1 MLECQSSRW
10 TVRPSRSD
18 DAAAMVAL
26 FNERRE
32 AAGEKPTHTIEGLQR
47 WFEQPTHPTLKTDC
61 VIHDES
67 GALIGWAG
75 LTEAPPPYKK
85 LLFSI
90 APRIALEGCDELWD
104 VLSDQLDRFARDVVQ
119 DLPSTEQPVL
129 RTFCLLRD
137 EARQKALVRNGYEL
151 ARVQNK
157 MEIDLAMAPPRPAW
171 PDGILLRPFDYERDV
186 DEVVAAYQEAFRDH
200 WGIIELPHSDEVAK
214 WREERRWEGEEYD
227 ATLWYCAM
235 DGDRV
240 AGFARWWAAID
251 HDFTRGYLYNFFVRK
266 PWRNRGL
273 GTAILSHAVTDLYE
287 RGYKSAQL
295 HVDSESLTGAPRVY
309 ERVGFRVVEQQY
321 IVQKEIPR
329 GADAE

>member
-90 APRIALEGCDELWD
+90 APRVALAGCDELWD

-119 DLPSTEQPVL
+119 DLPSTERPVL

-157 MEIDLAMAPPRPAW
+157 MKIDLSTAPPEPQW
-171 PDGILLRPFDYERDV
+171 LEGIELSPFEYERDI
-186 DEVVAAYQEAFRDH
+186 DDVVAAYQEAFETIGAMWSFPMAMRSPSGARNTCGKARSTMRRSGTPR
-200 WGIIELPHSDEVAK
+200 WTGTRSQGLLGGGRRLITTSRGGIS
-214 WREERRWEGEEYD
+214 
-227 ATLWYCAM
+227 T
-235 DGDRV
+235 
-240 AGFARWWAAID
+240 
-251 HDFTRGYLYNFFVRK
+251 T
-266 PWRNRGL
+266 
-273 GTAILSHAVTDLYE
+273 
-287 RGYKSAQL
+287 
-295 HVDSESLTGAPRVY
+295 SLC
-309 ERVGFRVVEQQY
+309 VG
-321 IVQKEIPR
+321 R
-329 GADAE
+329 GATED